1 MFKDL
6 FSFQRLNQFFNVI
19 YKIIIVQI
27 LLTVFNL
34 PLAFSNLFI
43 AISKE
48 SILVYV
54 LCTITLLPSLVA
66 IFTALR
72 QIQGKNFEAKYFITK
87 FWQTYTQNFKQ
98 NVLFALI
105 FTALFELMAFDY
117 FYVQQ
122 LFPMRFLFILLALA
136 IFVLLM
142 LYLATSIV
150 LSYFQLSFKDVIKDA
165 VYLSLTRFLNVASS
179 VFLAGGLFIL
189 TKTTN
194 WGILQLTLGGI
205 TAVYLFFVLGK
216 VLELEAE
223 K

>member
-117 FYVQQ
+117 FYIQQ
-122 LFPMRFLFILLALA
+122 VFPLRLLFVLLAMA
-136 IFVLLM
+136 IFALLM

-150 LSYFQLSFKDVIKDA
+150 LSYFRLNVKDVLKDA

-179 VFLAGGLFIL
+179 VFLVGGLFIL

-194 WGILQLTLGGI
+194 WSILQLTFGGVI
-205 TAVYLFFVLGK
+205 AVYLFFVLGK